1 MLDENVSCPV
11 PGLLSARVR
20 TIGAILTRHALW
32 PHRRGVTAG
41 VMARPPETARLDLPR
56 PHDDPISTPAGDAS
70 DIIAPGGCERGL
82 PGTVFRSTVKIR
94 SRSRPSQ
101 IAAPRYFPLCVVVTL
116 RHFEGA
122 RVVEDG
128 DIASSSRPPHPKLYT
143 QPAKTL
149 LGAGPGPLDSSS
161 RVRISQ
167 GKTVS
172 KDAERDHIVWPRPHP
187 HPSTSPRVVASS
199 SVRAH
204 TMWSSARS
212 STRSASSW
220 RGCPRC
226 VHPRTVA
233 SLPFYQLANTRS
245 SPLRCRSPSPRTRVS
260 GSPARCTIVP
270 WRSPAS

>member
-1 MLDENVSCPV
+1 MATAASRVSVSQSFSPSPLSLSPGLDRPAALPPLASRGAANSFGAPMLDENVSCPV

-116 RHFEGA
+116 RSHRE
-122 RVVEDG
+122 R
-128 DIASSSRPPHPKLYT
+128 ASR
-143 QPAKTL
+143 
-149 LGAGPGPLDSSS
+149 
-161 RVRISQ
+161 
-167 GKTVS
+167 
-172 KDAERDHIVWPRPHP
+172 
-187 HPSTSPRVVASS
+187 
-199 SVRAH
+199 
-204 TMWSSARS
+204 
-212 STRSASSW
+212 
-220 RGCPRC
+220 
-226 VHPRTVA
+226 
-233 SLPFYQLANTRS
+233 
-245 SPLRCRSPSPRTRVS
+245 
-260 GSPARCTIVP
+260 
-270 WRSPAS
+270 